1 MKRQRFRSVWD
12 AIESS
17 PAQAA
22 NMKARSEMMLAIR
35 DTVASWE
42 MTQAAA
48 AKRLGLTQPRMND
61 LVRGRINKFS
71 LDALI
76 NLAARAGLSIR
87 VEVVGLR
94 RRKKHVRPAYLRH
107 RPHPRLP
114 GVVGGD
120 GARARLRAPA
130 DRDRRCRRALAGIS
144 GDQSQRPAAGHRR
157 RWFCAVR
164 VAGDHALSRQEAFA
178 RKTLSRHAGR
188 RGEGL
193 AVELLG
199 HRRGRSRRQ
208 YLVAARRAPAA
219 RRSAMPRCAKRR

>member
-1 MKRQRFRSVWD
+1 MKRHRFRSVWD

-87 VEVVGLR
+87 VEVV
-94 RRKKHVRPAYLRH
+94 
-107 RPHPRLP
+107 
-114 GVVGGD
+114 
-120 GARARLRAPA
+120 
-130 DRDRRCRRALAGIS
+130 
-144 GDQSQRPAAGHRR
+144 RPAA
-157 RWFCAVR
+157 
-164 VAGDHALSRQEAFA
+164 
-178 RKTLSRHAGR
+178 
-188 RGEGL
+188 
-193 AVELLG
+193 
-199 HRRGRSRRQ
+199 
-208 YLVAARRAPAA
+208 
-219 RRSAMPRCAKRR
+219 